1 LLKVTPRHSK
11 IAKVAMEIL
20 GGAQVKM
27 RVSCCLDILKGDVD
41 VYLLIFDEVG
51 EVFLVHLISGL
62 G

>member
-1 LLKVTPRHSK
+1 
-11 IAKVAMEIL
+11 MEIL